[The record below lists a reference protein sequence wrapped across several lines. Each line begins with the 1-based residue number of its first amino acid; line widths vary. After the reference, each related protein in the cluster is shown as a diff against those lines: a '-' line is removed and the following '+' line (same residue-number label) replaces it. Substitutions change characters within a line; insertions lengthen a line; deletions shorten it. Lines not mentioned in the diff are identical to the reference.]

1 MSERTEKIARTALH
15 ILGEALPRMLPEDL
29 YPLITLTGAEVS
41 SDLTFIDV
49 RVQVAAEGARADEL
63 FARFLE
69 YRHPLQVLI
78 ARGFQLRR
86 TPKLRLHRDA
96 SLDYSEKI
104 GELLDEIQSEH
115 ETEE

>member
-15 ILGEALPRMLPEDL
+15 ILGESLPRLLPEDL
-29 YPLITLTGAEVS
+29 YPLITLTGADVS

-49 RVQVAAEGARADEL
+49 RVQVAAEATRGDEV
-63 FARFLE
+63 FASFLE
-69 YRHPLQVLI
+69 YKHRLQTLI
-78 ARGFQLRR
+78 AKGLRSR
-86 TPKLRLHRDA
+86 KTPKLRLHRDT

-104 GELLDEIQSEH
+104 GELLDEIHSRN